1 MAKQTIEEQKAL
13 AEADLAVA
21 QAEAARATAVK
32 EASLARQSEALA
44 RKEEALAVKA
54 EIDQRKAEL
63 EERERLAGN
72 HHRRIY
78 YFTAEV
84 SSSSVGACIEKLDL
98 WSRTEE
104 KCEIEIIFTSPGG
117 SVVDGMRLFDHIQLV
132 RRAGHH
138 VTTGTTGMAASMAG
152 ILLQAGDHRWM
163 GSEAWVLIHE
173 VQAGAMGSWGELED
187 RMDWLKRV
195 QGRILDI
202 FASRAALAKER
213 GTAEKA
219 LTRKDFER
227 NWSRKD
233 WWLDSAECLKY
244 GVVDEVR

>member
-1 MAKQTIEEQKAL
+1 MAKQTIEDQKAM

-44 RKEEALAVKA
+44 RKEEALAAKA
-54 EIDQRKAEL
+54 EIDQRKAEH
-63 EERERLAGN
+63 EEKERLAAN
-72 HHRRIY
+72 DFHHVY
-78 YFTAEV
+78 YYTSEV
-84 SSSSVGACIEKLDL
+84 SESSVRDCIKQLDKWMRL
-98 WSRTEE
+98 APG
-104 KCEIEIIFTSPGG
+104 CDIEIIFSSPGG
-117 SVVDGMRLFDHIQLV
+117 SVVDGMRLFDHIQMV
-132 RRAGHH
+132 RRAGHR

-152 ILLQAGDHRWM
+152 ILLQAGDLRWM

-187 RMDWLKRV
+187 RMDWLKRI

-202 FASRAALAKER
+202 FAARASQAKSR

-219 LTRKDFER
+219 LTRKEFER